1 MKQWI
6 KDSRVTDEFK
16 KELSNKGIIDADG
29 YRYVADEIFGHFVV
43 SRISL
48 EKMENLNATG
58 QATMDD
64 FDFADNENSKMF
76 DTSDM
81 HKI

>member
-1 MKQWI
+1 MVINVVIFNCHINNMPKSGVFAMI
-6 KDSRVTDEFK
+6 
-16 KELSNKGIIDADG
+16 
-29 YRYVADEIFGHFVV
+29 EIV
-43 SRISL
+43 
-48 EKMENLNATG
+48 K
-58 QATMDD
+58 ATMDD

>member
-1 MKQWI
+1 
-6 KDSRVTDEFK
+6 
-16 KELSNKGIIDADG
+16 
-29 YRYVADEIFGHFVV
+29 
-43 SRISL
+43 
-48 EKMENLNATG
+48 MENLNATG

-64 FDFADNENSKMF
+64 FDFVDNENSKMF